1 VIGVAAVGLSFRTVD
16 STWKR
21 QLLFGLPITLAIVG
35 LAALLVDGVAL
46 IPYQFPNSYYLWVGL
61 VVFAF
66 VICGI
71 GWRRFRNW
79 RRVVSA
85 LSVLLTTIMAF
96 TLINQHYQYYPTLGS
111 ILGVNAQHQVTP
123 AQLIQARANQA
134 KQPKGSLPAHGVT
147 VAVHIPATA
156 SGFKARDAYIWVPPI
171 WIADATIKLPV
182 IELIAGVPSSPSDWT
197 RGGFAD
203 QTASTFAAAHHGIAP
218 LIVMPDANGSSTA
231 DTECVNSPRGQ
242 AETYLAVD
250 VPNYMRDNFNAETTP
265 DSMAVA
271 GLSAGA
277 TCSVVLALRH
287 PQLYTAFGDYSG
299 LTSPTVGNTVEP
311 EQTTKVLFGGSTSAY
326 DAHDPLWIMAHA
338 TFPHLSGWFEVG
350 TQDSGPLAAQR
361 TLVPLAQTAQIATC
375 AAEIPGD
382 GHSFDLWS
390 KAFADSLPWLSHLL
404 GLTPA
409 PATEPATCQPS

>member
-16 STWKR
+16 DTWKR
-21 QLLFGLPITLAIVG
+21 QLLFGLPITLALVG
-35 LAALLVDGVAL
+35 LAALLVDGIAL

-66 VICGI
+66 AICGI

-79 RRVVSA
+79 RRAVSA
-85 LSVLLTTIMAF
+85 LSVLLTTVMAF

-123 AQLIQARANQA
+123 AELIQARANQA

-171 WIADATIKLPV
+171 WIADVTIKLPV

-242 AETYLAVD
+242 AETYLTVD
-250 VPNYMRDNFNAETTP
+250 VPNYMRANFNAETTP
-265 DSMAVA
+265 DSMAIA

-326 DAHDPLWIMAHA
+326 DAHDPLWIMAHT
-338 TFPHLSGWFEVG
+338 TFPKLSGWFEVG

-361 TLVPLAQTAQIATC
+361 TLIPLAQSAQIATC

-390 KAFADSLPWLSHLL
+390 KAFADSLPWMSHLL

-409 PATEPATCQPS
+409 AATEPATCQPS